1 MEKDTVEFFL
11 GKYVKLE
18 RQRAHDR
25 RPFKLFG
32 TIKAVTDDSVLLQTE
47 TTLGAIRLCD
57 VVSVQEWDD

>member
-1 MEKDTVEFFL
+1 MEKDTVEFFI

-18 RQRAHDR
+18 RQRPHDR

-32 TIKAVTDDSVLLQTE
+32 TR
-47 TTLGAIRLCD
+47 LGAIRLCD

>member
-1 MEKDTVEFFL
+1 MEKDTVEFFI

-18 RQRAHDR
+18 RQRPHDR

-32 TIKAVTDDSVLLQTE
+32 TIKNVTEDSVLIQTKQRF
-47 TTLGAIRLCD
+47 GAIRLCD